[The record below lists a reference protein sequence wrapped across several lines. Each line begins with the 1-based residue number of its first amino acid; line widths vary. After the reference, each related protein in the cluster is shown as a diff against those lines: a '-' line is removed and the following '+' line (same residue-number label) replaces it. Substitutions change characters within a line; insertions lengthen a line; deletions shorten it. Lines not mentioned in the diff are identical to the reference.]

1 MIVNQQTVTAHD
13 PSDGHILWQ
22 HVWPDKDVIIVD
34 LKGKITIGEGD
45 LLLRDEITKLLGE
58 NKKNLV
64 LDLSG
69 ISYMDS
75 AGVGEL
81 VSVFTSVKNRGG
93 ELKLSCLTK
102 KIKDLLSIT
111 QLMTIFDTYED
122 TNQAIAAFK

>member
-1 MIVNQQTVTAHD
+1 MKMTRKEEGSVTVLE
-13 PSDGHILWQ
+13 P
-22 HVWPDKDVIIVD
+22 
-34 LKGKITIGEGD
+34 KGKITIGEGD
-45 LLLRDEITKLLGE
+45 VMLREEITKLLSE

-69 ISYMDS
+69 VSYMDS

-93 ELKLSCLTK
+93 ELKLACLTK

-122 TNQAIAAFK
+122 ANKAVAAFNK